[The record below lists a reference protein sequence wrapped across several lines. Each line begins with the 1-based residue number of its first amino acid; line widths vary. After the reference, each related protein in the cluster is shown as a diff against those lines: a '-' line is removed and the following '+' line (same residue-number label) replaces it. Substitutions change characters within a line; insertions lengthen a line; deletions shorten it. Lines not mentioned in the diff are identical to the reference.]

1 MSPDQSPPRHLLL
14 IATQSDGAENKLD
27 GLEAAAGELHA
38 VLTDPAI
45 GGCTDSPGLNTVH
58 LRSGR
63 VLRAEVDSAV
73 RSAVAAAGEAGAT
86 LVLAFLGHGQVA
98 GKLRYMV
105 ADSKDGQSL
114 DCVDVAHLV
123 ELAADHSGL
132 AGLMV
137 LIDTCH
143 AAAGLPDTGSL
154 IGGFGVGAKQV
165 AVLAA
170 CAAHER
176 AFGLALSRRLAALL
190 AEGLPGEGELLRVG
204 TLAPHIRDALDRQL
218 AADFSYN
225 GTDGGLWLARNRRSA
240 RPPGGR
246 AGTLGTEVLAAAL
259 RTWPQAPPGPPPH
272 TRDGLA
278 ALADRAAAAEVWSV
292 HDAADDLLA
301 AMDAADVL
309 VEIAG
314 ASLTTDQLRVLAA
327 EFNRQWLGD
336 RPGRVEP
343 PEGLGD
349 RALLQYLLEDAVV
362 LAPATASRHGALAW
376 YLVAAAHACGRDPRD
391 ALIGDWARD
400 NEAEIALNDALARY
414 TAHRAKASERR
425 LVVSLDAAQIDWPD
439 SLSVCVRAGAA
450 CVDHRHFACPPDQA
464 GVEGTLADVIDWAES
479 LPSATGPIGSIDLV
493 VNAPVL
499 LDWHPEEALT
509 GQYHLGVD
517 HTVALR
523 WAGRLVEPGYLRGM
537 NRKARTQ
544 LEELRRAPCG
554 QGPHLSR
561 VDPAATP
568 LDTLRA
574 DLRRGRYRPAVLLT
588 DRATAPTAVRDL
600 VEALLPYAPIVL
612 WPRADTPPSTADWDC
627 LRHLWD
633 GLPAGFGAAYR
644 RVLTGRADLAPTD
657 PVTDAHLVRLAEL
670 RTAWHDVEWLDFCA
684 RYDQHQR
691 TAAPAVLPAAALNT
705 APAAA
710 LNAVPAAVP
719 APRST

>member
-1 MSPDQSPPRHLLL
+1 MSVRQPPPRHLLL

-27 GLEAAAGELHA
+27 GLETAAGELHT

-45 GGCTDSPGLNTVH
+45 GGCTDSPGLDAAH

-63 VLRAEVDSAV
+63 VLRAEIDSAV
-73 RSAVAAAGEAGAT
+73 RSAVAAAGEARAT

-98 GKLRYMV
+98 GRLRYMA

-123 ELAADHSGL
+123 ELAADHPGV
-132 AGLMV
+132 AGLVV

-154 IGGFGVGAKQV
+154 IGGFGVGAKKV

-204 TLAPHIRDALDRQL
+204 ALAPHIRDALDRQL
-218 AADFSYN
+218 AADFAYN
-225 GTDGGLWLARNRRSA
+225 GTDGGLWLARNRHSA

-246 AGTLGTEVLAAAL
+246 AGTLGAEILAAAL
-259 RTWPQAPPGPPPH
+259 RTWPQAPPGPLPH

-278 ALADRAAAAEVWSV
+278 ALADQAAAAGIWPV
-292 HDAADDLLA
+292 HDAADDILA
-301 AMDAADVL
+301 AMDTADVL
-309 VEIAG
+309 VELAG
-314 ASLTTDQLRVLAA
+314 ASLTTDQLRLLAA
-327 EFNRQWLGD
+327 EFNRQWIGD
-336 RPGRVEP
+336 RPGPVEP

-349 RALLQYLLEDAVV
+349 RTLLQYLLEDAVV

-439 SLSVCVRAGAA
+439 SLSVCVRDGAA

-464 GVEGTLADVIDWAES
+464 GVEATLAEVIDWADG
-479 LPSATGPIGSIDLV
+479 LPTATGPISTIDLV

-509 GQYHLGVD
+509 GLHHLGVD

-523 WAGRLVEPGYLRGM
+523 WAGRLVEPGHLRGM
-537 NRKARTQ
+537 NRRARTQ
-544 LEELRRAPCG
+544 LEELRRAPGG
-554 QGPHLSR
+554 QGPPLSR
-561 VDPAATP
+561 IDPAATP
-568 LDTLRA
+568 LDTLRT

-588 DRATAPTAVRDL
+588 DRATAPSAVRDL
-600 VEALLPYAPIVL
+600 VEAFLPYAPIVL
-612 WPRADTPPSTADWDC
+612 WPRADSAPSAADWEC
-627 LRHLWD
+627 LRHFWD
-633 GLPAGFGAAYR
+633 GLPARFGTAYR
-644 RVLTGRADLAPTD
+644 RMLTGPDDLAPAD
-657 PVTDAHLVRLAEL
+657 PVTDAHLVRLAQL

-684 RYDQHQR
+684 RYDRHQ
-691 TAAPAVLPAAALNT
+691 PGS

-710 LNAVPAAVP
+710 PAAVLNAAPAAVP